1 MSRED
6 LHKPPVSLVRELSE
20 LVACA
25 ARAILAFDA
34 SEVGTRRKE
43 DASPVTDADE
53 AADAVLGE
61 GLARLL
67 PGIPIVSE
75 EGPKPTGALGPAFI
89 LVDPLDGTREFIA
102 GRAEYT
108 VNVAV
113 IVEGRPVLGI
123 VAAPALGLLW
133 RGAMGASAE
142 RLMFASDEGHGRAER
157 IQTRARADGFVA
169 LVSRS
174 HLDPRSAELLARLP
188 VADTRACGSSLK
200 FCRIAEAGADLYPRL
215 APTSEWDIA
224 AGDAVLTAAGG
235 ITLGLDGAPLR
246 YGDAAGNFR
255 VAGFVAWGDPDAA
268 KQYGG

>member
-6 LHKPPVSLVRELSE
+6 LHKPSASLVRELSE

-25 ARAILAFDA
+25 ARAILAFNA
-34 SEVGTRRKE
+34 RAVGTRCKE
-43 DASPVTDADE
+43 DASPVTEADE

-67 PGIPIVSE
+67 PGIPVVSE
-75 EGPKPTGALGPAFI
+75 EGPRPAGALGAAFI

-113 IVEGRPVLGI
+113 IIDGRPVLGI

-133 RGAMGASAE
+133 RGAAGASAE
-142 RLMFASDEGHGRAER
+142 RLTLDPAEGLGRAEP
-157 IQTRARADGFVA
+157 IHTRARADGFVA

-188 VADTRACGSSLK
+188 VAETLACGSSLK
-200 FCRIAEAGADLYPRL
+200 FCRIAEASADLYPRL

-235 ITLGLDGAPLR
+235 IVLGLDGAPLR
-246 YGDAAGNFR
+246 YGHVAEGFR
-255 VAGFVAWGDPDAA
+255 VPGFVAWGDRHAA